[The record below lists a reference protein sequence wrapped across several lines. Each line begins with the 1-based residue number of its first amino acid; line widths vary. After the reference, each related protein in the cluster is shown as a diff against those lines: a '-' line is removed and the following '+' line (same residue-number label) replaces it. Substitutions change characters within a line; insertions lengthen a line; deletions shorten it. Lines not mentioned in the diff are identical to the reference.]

1 MAALSN
7 QLQGLLSDKAGAA
20 SFIAGSASTGG
31 RLNHLAASGN
41 LSSSSILSYFIY
53 SSLLIP
59 IIVPIYRLILKDYN
73 AFLALGPGGTP
84 STFNG
89 YLWVTFL
96 RIFFAR
102 SDIYTAPQLT
112 PYEHPAQGYLQD
124 LPQRIGERPK
134 VAGIAPHRQVTQKG
148 SKAMLAALTAAIH
161 EIKAA
166 NPLLLATGISCF
178 EQHNL
183 ALFFSP
189 HPAEIQTSPTTSI
202 KLAPPSAVNPRPLR
216 LNSLNRLNSYS
227 TACEHPAKVHA
238 TAVSE
243 INPCDHP
250 AEIVHL
256 HTTEASMH
264 LTLHPSDAA
273 MVISRGWGE
282 RHPLAGRGP
291 WVPKGFMMVYAPRTM
306 EELNV
311 MTDIIRASGWW
322 VGGCI
327 LQRFPKSELK
337 DGTTSKY
344 LKEAAV

>member
-7 QLQGLLSDKAGAA
+7 HLQGLLSDKAGTA
-20 SFIAGSASTGG
+20 SFIAGSTSRGG
-31 RLNHLAASGN
+31 RLNHLAAFGPPSG
-41 LSSSSILSYFIY
+41 SSLLGYFIC
-53 SSLLIP
+53 SVLLIP
-59 IIVPIYRLILKDYN
+59 IIVPVYCLILKDYH

-96 RIFFAR
+96 RLFFAR
-102 SDIYTAPQLT
+102 SDIYVAPPLT
-112 PYEHPAQGYLQD
+112 PYEHPAQGYLQN
-124 LPQRIGERPK
+124 LPCRIGERPK

-148 SKAMLAALTAAIH
+148 SKDMLAALTAAVHKIR
-161 EIKAA
+161 AA

-189 HPAEIQTSPTTSI
+189 RPAEIHTSPTTSV
-202 KLAPPSAVNPRPLR
+202 KLAPPSPINPRPLR
-216 LNSLNRLNSYS
+216 LNSLERLNTYS
-227 TACEHPAKVHA
+227 TACEHPTKAA
-238 TAVSE
+238 ANAVSE

-273 MVISRGWGE
+273 LVISRGWGE

-291 WVPKGFMMVYAPRTM
+291 WVPKGFMMVYAPRNV
-306 EELNV
+306 EEV
-311 MTDIIRASGWW
+311 DVATDIIKASGWW

-327 LQRFPKSELK
+327 LQGYPQSEIK
-337 DGTTSKY
+337 DGATPAY
-344 LKEAAV
+344 LSGPAS

>member
-1 MAALSN
+1 MAALSS

-20 SFIAGSASTGG
+20 SFIAGTVSTNG
-31 RLNHLAASGN
+31 RLNYLATAGPLSGGS
-41 LSSSSILSYFIY
+41 LLSYFIY
-53 SSLLIP
+53 STLLIP
-59 IIVPIYRLILKDYN
+59 IVVPIYRLIQKDYN

-96 RIFFAR
+96 RLVFAR

-124 LPQRIGERPK
+124 IPQRIGERPK

-148 SKAMLAALTAAIH
+148 SKVMLAALTAAIY

-166 NPLLLATGISCF
+166 NPLLLATGVSCF

-189 HPAEIQTSPTTSI
+189 HSAEIQTSPTTSL
-202 KLAPPSAVNPRPLR
+202 KLLPPPAVNPRAVR
-216 LNSLNRLNSYS
+216 TNSLQNLNSYS
-227 TACEHPAKVHA
+227 AACEHPAEDNA
-238 TAVSE
+238 AVVSKF
-243 INPCDHP
+243 NTCDHP

-273 MVISRGWGE
+273 LVISRGWGE

-306 EELNV
+306 EELDV
-311 MTDIIRASGWW
+311 LRCIIRASGWW
-322 VGGCI
+322 VGGCLLRDLPNSGVQDKTNSMGLNQAI
-327 LQRFPKSELK
+327 
-337 DGTTSKY
+337 T
-344 LKEAAV
+344 